1 MGFPSTVGKGLGGR
15 CRAEQSLSQILF
27 QFSVCQWCVLG
38 HFGTLLDINI
48 HYYFFCVFTDAG
60 DSSRDLRKLSWSE
73 IGSKEQKV
81 GALGPCNSFRRLSA
95 YARTT

>member
-1 MGFPSTVGKGLGGR
+1 MGFPSTVGKGLGGG

-48 HYYFFCVFTDAG
+48 HYYFFVHLQTQAI
-60 DSSRDLRKLSWSE
+60 RRVISE
-73 IGSKEQKV
+73 
-81 GALGPCNSFRRLSA
+81 N
-95 YARTT
+95 